1 MERTEVTDY
10 LEELTK
16 EQLDSTLPHFLEVI
30 EKLEELRI
38 LLGSDHLYTQRTIGL
53 ARGTKKEDP
62 LDCAFVLRAIREMLT
77 TNKKDLKDIKHLI
90 RWLDSELNE

>member
-1 MERTEVTDY
+1 MQKTEVTDY
-10 LEELTK
+10 LEELSSQ
-16 EQLDSTLPHFLEVI
+16 QLNMNLPKLLSVI

-38 LLGSDHLYTQRTIGL
+38 LLGSDHLYTQRTQGL
-53 ARGTKKEDP
+53 ARGTKKDDP

-77 TNKKDLKDIKHLI
+77 TNKDDLREMKHLI